1 MIDDYLSSR
10 RRPQTRSME
19 IPLLA
24 WGVAG
29 LLALVGLGVL
39 FLSRPTDAK
48 ARLVALEAQSKSI
61 RSATDAR
68 GDLTSFPAGSV
79 CAGQVDDALR
89 NQLTNA
95 LMNSG
100 LKVEALDI
108 ADAGQAGDR
117 FPLRAYKLTLKG
129 SGSYEEAM
137 RGLQALKRYQPRL
150 FLDTLSL
157 RNETSSVDLDVEGR
171 LFCRWKS

>member
-10 RRPQTRSME
+10 KRHQTRPMD

-48 ARLVALEAQSKSI
+48 ARFAALEAQSKSI
-61 RSATDAR
+61 RSAADAR
-68 GDLTSFPAGSV
+68 GDLSAFPPGAV
-79 CAGQVDDALR
+79 CAGQIDDALR

-95 LMNSG
+95 LINSG

-129 SGSYEEAM
+129 SGSYDEAM
-137 RGLQALKRYQPRL
+137 RGLQALRRYQPRL

-157 RNETSSVDLDVEGR
+157 RNQTSSVDLDVEGR

>member
-1 MIDDYLSSR
+1 MIDDFLSSR
-10 RRPQTRSME
+10 KRPQKTSME
-19 IPLLA
+19 VPLLA
-24 WGVAG
+24 WGVAA
-29 LLALVGLGVL
+29 LLALVGLGGL
-39 FLSRPTDAK
+39 FLSRPTDAR
-48 ARLVALEAQSKSI
+48 ARLAALETQSKSI

-68 GDLTSFPAGSV
+68 GDLNAYPAGSV
-79 CAGQVDDALR
+79 CAGQIDEALR

-117 FPLRAYKLTLKG
+117 FPLRAYKLSLKG

-137 RGLQALKRYQPRL
+137 RSLQVLRRYQPRL

-157 RNETSSVDLDVEGR
+157 RNQTSSVDLDVEGR